1 MRWAPFWTPFRWTL
15 ATAAL
20 LAMVTEW
27 HVIRTLHAQLDGAR
41 TAERRAIQMS
51 VERDAIIKR
60 LLRDAREKD
69 AQRVQLERT
78 RAAIDT
84 TLAAYQKAFRRLIN
98 ENKAVRTWAG
108 TALPDDVVRLHTCP
122 AITGAK
128 DYTEC
133 MRPRVA
139 VHNASD
145 GAAHER

>member
-1 MRWAPFWTPFRWTL
+1 MRWAPFRWTL
-15 ATAAL
+15 AAAAL

-27 HVIRTLHAQLDGAR
+27 HVIRTLHVQLDGAR
-41 TAERRAIQMS
+41 TAERRALQMRI
-51 VERDAIIKR
+51 EHDAIIER

-69 AQRVQLERT
+69 AQRAQLERT

-84 TLAAYQKAFRRLIN
+84 TLAAYQKAFRRLID

-108 TALPDDVVRLHTCP
+108 TALPDDVVRLHACP

-128 DYTEC
+128 NYTER

-139 VHNASD
+139 VHDAVN